1 MRVSLGQLRS
11 LDLPPENN
19 ELLSEQRIF
28 RDQVSPTTCS
38 VREGVNDK
46 SVGEW
51 LGILFDELLPKID
64 GSLDHAVTDS
74 K

>member
-1 MRVSLGQLRS
+1 LWS
-11 LDLPPENN
+11 LDLTPENN

-28 RDQVSPTTCS
+28 RDQVSSTTCC

-46 SVGEW
+46 PVGEW
-51 LGILFDELLPKID
+51 LGISFDELLPKID
-64 GSLDHAVTDS
+64 GSLDHAVIDS

>member
-1 MRVSLGQLRS
+1 LRS
-11 LDLPPENN
+11 LDLTPENN

-28 RDQVSPTTCS
+28 CDQVSPTTCC

-51 LGILFDELLPKID
+51 LGTSFDELLPKID
-64 GSLDHAVTDS
+64 GSLDQAVIDS